1 MKRNK
6 QVSGFTLIELLM
18 VIAIIG
24 ILAGILI
31 PTVSAVRKQ
40 ANIAASKAQLSGY
53 VNAIQMF
60 KGEYGYLPFVSGD
73 SDEQVDLSSAG
84 MCKEFIE
91 TLSGRS
97 ITTGKVLDS
106 AVGGN
111 RRLIGFHSF
120 SETEFFLDDSDRI
133 DPTQLADRFNNKRI
147 IIVIDGDG
155 DQKIN
160 VVNSSGAQKDVKGL
174 VSAYAEQ
181 DDRIGAPGYSL
192 AD

>member
-1 MKRNK
+1 
-6 QVSGFTLIELLM
+6 M

-31 PTVSAVRKQ
+31 PTVGAVRKQ
-40 ANIAASKAQLSGY
+40 ANMAASKAQLSGY

-60 KGEYGYLPFVSGD
+60 KGEYGYLPFVTGN
-73 SDEQVDLSSAG
+73 SDEKVDLSSAS
-84 MCKEFIE
+84 MCTEFME

-97 ITTGKVLDS
+97 TTTGGILDV

-120 SETEFFLDDSDRI
+120 SESEFFVKDDDSV
-133 DPTQLADRFNNKRI
+133 DPDQLADRFNNTNI

-155 DQKIN
+155 VQEVTVKD
-160 VVNSSGAQKDVKGL
+160 SSGSNKEIKAL
-174 VSAYAEQ
+174 VSAYVQE
-181 DDRIGAPGYSL
+181 DGDLGAPSYSL

>member
-6 QVSGFTLIELLM
+6 QILGFTLIELLM

-31 PTVSAVRKQ
+31 PTVGAVRKQ
-40 ANIAASKAQLSGY
+40 ANKAASKAQLSGY

-60 KGEYGYLPFVSGD
+60 KGEYGYLPFVTGD
-73 SDEQVDLSSAG
+73 SDEEVDLSSIE
-84 MCKEFIE
+84 MCKEFME

-97 ITTGKVLDS
+97 STTGKVLDS

-120 SETEFFLDDSDRI
+120 SESEFFLKDDDSV
-133 DPTQLADRFNNKRI
+133 DPNQLADRFNNTNI

-155 DQKIN
+155 DQK
-160 VVNSSGAQKDVKGL
+160 VEVKDPTGSNKEIKAL
-174 VSAYAEQ
+174 VSAYVEADEAL
-181 DDRIGAPGYSL
+181 DAPGYSL